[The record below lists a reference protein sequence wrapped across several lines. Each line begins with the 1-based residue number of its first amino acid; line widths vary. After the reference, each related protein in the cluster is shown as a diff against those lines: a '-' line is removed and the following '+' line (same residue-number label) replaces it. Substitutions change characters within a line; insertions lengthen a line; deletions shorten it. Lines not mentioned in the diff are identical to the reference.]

1 MRWLTI
7 SSISQLRHYWCA
19 LKKDRLSTIVGLT
32 EKFRRAFLRAY
43 ENNEVPPID
52 FDNVLA
58 YDWKALIKWTTK
70 LDMAEWRMLPS
81 TRRALDKT
89 VTVSKF
95 KHGNRP
101 WREAFYHPQRSI
113 FNKFQDATS
122 ESLSLSVDGSPD
134 PKLSTDLIIAMSWT
148 RSLCV
153 TPVEAYTADAVLHR
167 RNSLFPTRAKTEITE
182 LMIKG
187 VDQLQRQGV
196 ISKSSSKWS
205 NGRRWRF
212 NTRVLDSLEKSAQQ
226 HKFTKAVEFK
236 KELDQAFRAGE
247 AKKRVTY
254 ITNDGMIMAL
264 LNLQANGRV
273 RVETTGQPNVPM
285 GHEPGNYETRKY
297 TKKYMHFRLD
307 VFPTDAYLYDEPA
320 TPAQQGNQEETANH
334 SDETGQKEEDTTL
347 TDLRARIRASR
358 PPTRGP
364 GGAVPVWCD
373 VFGRVDPGRWLK
385 YLSAVLITLASRGS
399 MRAEELARTLKPVI
413 MVFEAELIMEW
424 AGKLGLLESQL
435 GGMAPAVMEWWWIA
449 VEVQREGLKEMEVA
463 AAAAAA
469 AAAFSAAVSGGG
481 GGGGGGREVGMG
493 MPGGSGGGGRQ
504 RKALPSGRPVRGAE
518 NGGEV

>member
-1 MRWLTI
+1 MSWLTI
-7 SSISQLRHYWCA
+7 NSISQLRHYWCA

-81 TRRALDKT
+81 TRKALDKT

-122 ESLSLSVDGSPD
+122 EALALSVDNSGD
-134 PKLSTDLIIAMSWT
+134 HKLGTDMIIAMSWT

-153 TPVEAYTADAVLHR
+153 TPVDAYTADAVLHR
-167 RNSLFPTRAKTEITE
+167 RNMLFPARVKAEITE

-212 NTRVLDSLEKSAQQ
+212 NTRVLDSLEKYAQQ
-226 HKFTKAVEFK
+226 QKFARAVEFK

-247 AKKRVTY
+247 TKKRVTY

-273 RVETTGQPNVPM
+273 RVETTGQRNVPM

-307 VFPTDAYLYDEPA
+307 VLPTDAYLYDEPVA
-320 TPAQQGNQEETANH
+320 LAKEDNQEETENH
-334 SDETGQKEEDTTL
+334 EDEQKEEDTTL
-347 TDLRARIRASR
+347 SDLRARIRASR
-358 PPTRGP
+358 PPTKGP

-373 VFGRVDPGRWLK
+373 VFGRVDAERWLK

-424 AGKLGLLESQL
+424 AGQLGLLKSQL
-435 GGMAPAVMEWWWIA
+435 RGMAPAVMEWWWIA
-449 VEVQREGLKEMEVA
+449 VEVQREGLREMEATEAVA
-463 AAAAAA
+463 TA
-469 AAAFSAAVSGGG
+469 SGGG
-481 GGGGGGREVGMG
+481 RGAGMG
-493 MPGGSGGGGRQ
+493 MPGGSRSGNGSGNGNGHGGWQ
-504 RKALPSGRPVRGAE
+504 RKALPSARPARGAE
-518 NGGEV
+518 SGGEMQA

>member
-1 MRWLTI
+1 
-7 SSISQLRHYWCA
+7 
-19 LKKDRLSTIVGLT
+19 LKKDRLSTIVSLT

-43 ENNEVPPID
+43 ERNEVPPID
-52 FDNVLA
+52 YDNILA
-58 YDWKALIKWTTK
+58 YDWKFLIKWTTQ
-70 LDMAEWRMLPS
+70 LDMAERRTLPAS
-81 TRRALDKT
+81 RKALEET

-101 WREAFYHPQRSI
+101 WREAFYHPQRSS

-122 ESLSLSVDGSPD
+122 EALALSVDNIADLKP
-134 PKLSTDLIIAMSWT
+134 STEMIVAMSWT

-167 RNSLFPTRAKTEITE
+167 RNSLFPTRTKTEITE

-187 VDQLQRQGV
+187 VDLLQRQGV

-212 NTRVLDSLEKSAQQ
+212 NTRVLDSLEKFAQQ
-226 HKFTKAVEFK
+226 EKFTKAVEFK
-236 KELDQAFRAGE
+236 QELDRAFRAGE
-247 AKKRVTY
+247 KKRVTY

-264 LNLQANGRV
+264 LNLQAHGRV

-307 VFPTDAYLYDEPA
+307 IVPTESYLYDDP
-320 TPAQQGNQEETANH
+320 TT
-334 SDETGQKEEDTTL
+334 EEDTTL
-347 TDLRARIRASR
+347 ADLRTLIKTTP

-373 VFGRVDPGRWLK
+373 VFGKVDPDRWLR

-399 MRAEELARTLKPVI
+399 MGAEELARTLKPVI
-413 MVFEAELIMEW
+413 MVFEVEMIVEW
-424 AGKLGLLESQL
+424 AGKLGLVKRQL
-435 GGMAPAVMEWWWIA
+435 GGLAPAVMEWWWIA
-449 VEVQREGLKEMEVA
+449 VEMQKVGLREGVIGGEKEREKA
-463 AAAAAA
+463 
-469 AAAFSAAVSGGG
+469 GGNG
-481 GGGGGGREVGMG
+481 GA
-493 MPGGSGGGGRQ
+493 GGSGMRMVMESGNGNGSGNRGRQ
-504 RKALPSGRPVRGAE
+504 RKALPSGRPVRG
-518 NGGEV
+518 GEVMVFEGQ

>member
-1 MRWLTI
+1 M
-7 SSISQLRHYWCA
+7 
-19 LKKDRLSTIVGLT
+19 
-32 EKFRRAFLRAY
+32 
-43 ENNEVPPID
+43 PPID
-52 FDNVLA
+52 FDNVLD
-58 YDWKALIKWTTK
+58 YDWKSLIKWTTT
-70 LDMAEWRMLPS
+70 LDMAERRILPS
-81 TRRALDKT
+81 TRKALDETMT
-89 VTVSKF
+89 VTKF

-101 WREAFYHPQRSI
+101 WREAFHHPQRSI

-122 ESLSLSVDGSPD
+122 ESLAFSVDNSLDQKPSID
-134 PKLSTDLIIAMSWT
+134 MIVAMSWT

-167 RNSLFPTRAKTEITE
+167 RNSLFPSRSKTEITE

-212 NTRVLDSLEKSAQQ
+212 NTRVIDTLEKAAQQ
-226 HKFTKAVEFK
+226 EKFAKAVQFK

-247 AKKRVTY
+247 KKKRVTY
-254 ITNDGMIMAL
+254 ITNDGMILAL

-307 VFPTDAYLYDEPA
+307 IVPTESYLFDEVDTITTTAESGRAEGAEDGSLAELRSLIRA
-320 TPAQQGNQEETANH
+320 TP
-334 SDETGQKEEDTTL
+334 
-347 TDLRARIRASR
+347 
-358 PPTRGP
+358 PPTSGP

-373 VFGRVDPGRWLK
+373 VFGKADPERWLK

-399 MRAEELARTLKPVI
+399 MRADELVKTLKPVL
-413 MVFEAELIMEW
+413 MVFEAELVMQW
-424 AGKLGLLESQL
+424 AEGLGLLKAQL
-435 GGMAPAVMEWWWIA
+435 EGAAPAVMEWWWIA
-449 VEVQREGLKEMEVA
+449 VEMQREGLLEGLKGA
-463 AAAAAA
+463 GA
-469 AAAFSAAVSGGG
+469 
-481 GGGGGGREVGMG
+481 GMG
-493 MPGGSGGGGRQ
+493 AGARL
-504 RKALPSGRPVRGAE
+504 RKALPSGRPSRFAD
-518 NGGEV
+518 GEVKT

>member
-1 MRWLTI
+1 M
-7 SSISQLRHYWCA
+7 
-19 LKKDRLSTIVGLT
+19 KKDRLSTIVSLT
-32 EKFRRAFLRAY
+32 EKFRRAFLKAY
-43 ENNEVPPID
+43 EQGEIPPID

-58 YDWKALIKWTTK
+58 YDWKSLIKWTTK
-70 LDMAEWRMLPS
+70 LDMAERRTLPS
-81 TRRALDKT
+81 TREALDET

-122 ESLSLSVDGSPD
+122 EALAVSVDDTSDSKPSVD
-134 PKLSTDLIIAMSWT
+134 MIVAMSWT

-153 TPVEAYTADAVLHR
+153 TPVEMYTADAVLHR
-167 RNSLFPTRAKTEITE
+167 RSVVFLHREKPEVTE
-182 LMIKG
+182 LIMRG

-212 NTRVLDSLEKSAQQ
+212 NTRVLDSLEKAAQQ
-226 HKFTKAVEFK
+226 EKFTKAVQFK
-236 KELDQAFRAGE
+236 KELDRTFRAGE
-247 AKKRVTY
+247 KKKRVTY

-264 LNLQANGRV
+264 LNLQASGRV
-273 RVETTGQPNVPM
+273 RIETTGQPNVPM

-307 VFPTDAYLYDEPA
+307 IVPTESYLFDDVDDAPDEDA
-320 TPAQQGNQEETANH
+320 TLA
-334 SDETGQKEEDTTL
+334 
-347 TDLRARIRASR
+347 DLRTRVKSTP

-373 VFGRVDPGRWLK
+373 VFGKVNADRWLR

-399 MRAEELARTLKPVI
+399 MRADELVNTLKPVI
-413 MVFEAELIMEW
+413 MEFEAELIMEW
-424 AGKLGLLESQL
+424 AAGLGLLKAQL
-435 GGMAPAVMEWWWIA
+435 DGAAPAVMEWWWIA
-449 VEVQREGLKEMEVA
+449 VEAQREGLMAAVA
-463 AAAAAA
+463 AA
-469 AAAFSAAVSGGG
+469 SAANARGV
-481 GGGGGGREVGMG
+481 
-493 MPGGSGGGGRQ
+493 
-504 RKALPSGRPVRGAE
+504 RKALPSGRPVRGVE
-518 NGGEV
+518 EV